1 MPLQTR
7 KIEGRARESARRN
20 HSLLEFNEGLRKRV
34 EKGDRSLGYF
44 RFDMEKLLSQK
55 VTESGSAR

>member
-1 MPLQTR
+1 MR
-7 KIEGRARESARRN
+7 RE
-20 HSLLEFNEGLRKRV
+20 
-34 EKGDRSLGYF
+34 GDRSLGYF